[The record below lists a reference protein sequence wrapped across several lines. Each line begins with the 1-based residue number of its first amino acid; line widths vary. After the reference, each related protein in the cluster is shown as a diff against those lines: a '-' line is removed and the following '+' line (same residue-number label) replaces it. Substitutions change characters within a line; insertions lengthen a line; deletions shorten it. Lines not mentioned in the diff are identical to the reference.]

1 MRTGPFEPLQIAVEL
16 LAYFCVCRDLW
27 HPFRLECIPTSVIE
41 GMKNVVP
48 ATTILKIF
56 RCTVEGVFIKLAGEV
71 VEQMLRWC
79 WFVLVKSRKGIFA
92 SFRSW
97 DYMKSVAVTMD
108 WAKKTGKRLNILLLL
123 PWGISYG
130 TQGVGFSLAC
140 AFLLSSH
147 SLCTQASF

>member
-108 WAKKTGKRLNILLLL
+108 WAKKQEN
-123 PWGISYG
+123 
-130 TQGVGFSLAC
+130 V
-140 AFLLSSH
+140 
-147 SLCTQASF
+147 